1 MNLKQMRRVRWQPI
15 WIQRAIAMPFLLLG
29 TWCLLLPK
37 SVERLAVTADYRHLS
52 ETTALFIA
60 CFGAQAIL
68 SGLFICFSQFTR
80 WAYLAYGIA
89 LLPFFWFNYYFIFV
103 LPIFNAW
110 LSIDFAANLM
120 MLWLCYAGWRA
131 MKP

>member
-1 MNLKQMRRVRWQPI
+1 MATALD
-15 WIQRAIAMPFLLLG
+15 
-29 TWCLLLPK
+29 PK
-37 SVERLAVTADYRHLS
+37 SHCDAVPLAGHMVPVAAKIRRELAVTADYRHLS

-68 SGLFICFSQFTR
+68 CGLFICFSRFTR
-80 WAYLAYGIA
+80 WAFLAYGIA

-110 LSIDFAANLM
+110 LSIDFVANLM
-120 MLWLCYAGWRA
+120 MLWLCFAGWRA